1 MERDKINEKLKNITG
16 IVMRAASDKGE
27 ILIENAEKE
36 KARIIEEREI
46 ALLKEAYGKI
56 QDAIHSIEKES
67 NELFS
72 SKLNEFRQLLFKK
85 REDITNTVFQRVRD
99 RIEEYRNQDDYKNKL
114 KQLVNDGINEV
125 GTGKITVIADKRDFK
140 IIEDFKKKNTRLSI
154 KESTTAL
161 LGGCIVI
168 NTERELLADNSF
180 NNRLDQQR
188 KSFLEYSGLNLEV

>member
-154 KESTTAL
+154 KESTTTL

-188 KSFLEYSGLNLEV
+188 KSFLEYSGLN

>member
-154 KESTTAL
+154 KESTTTL